1 MCNALTQIGFRK
13 VRPAILLA
21 LLYSFAVHCMA
32 QLQAPAVVPPQSAA
46 PPASVASLAGRYD
59 GGQME
64 VGAELLLKPD
74 GHFEFGLAYGAMDE
88 EGKGTWEIKDGAVFL
103 TSVPTV
109 VPPQFVVES
118 DVPEP
123 RGGLWIRISNGPLME
138 GSRQRVYL
146 LYGPKEEPGMVE
158 IADDGHVPL
167 PPGRRPTAIIPE
179 ISVYPI
185 VQKPIPLTGAGG
197 HRIVMKFEKNDIGK
211 ADFRAQRLAIEDG
224 VLVMERRDLGLKLRF
239 RRREAEAKE

>member
-1 MCNALTQIGFRK
+1 MCRPLMQIGLGK
-13 VRPAILLA
+13 VRLAILLA
-21 LLYSFAVHCMA
+21 LLFSFCAHSVA
-32 QLQAPAVVPPQSAA
+32 QAPATAAPPQSVSPA
-46 PPASVASLAGRYD
+46 PTLASLAGRYD

-74 GHFEFGLAYGAMDE
+74 GHFEYELAYGAMDE
-88 EGKGTWEIKDGAVFL
+88 EGKGTWEVRDGVVFL
-103 TSVPTV
+103 TSVPVV
-109 VPPQFVVES
+109 VPPRFVVES

-123 RGGLWIRISNGPLME
+123 KGGLWIKISNGPLME

-146 LYGPKEEPGMVE
+146 LYGPKDEPDMAE

-167 PPGRRPTAIIPE
+167 PGGRKPTAIIPE
-179 ISVYPI
+179 IPVYPI
-185 VQKPIPLTGAGG
+185 MQKPIPLTGTGG

-239 RRREAEAKE
+239 RRR